1 MADRVTRIA
10 PTGHGLRLALLPVL
24 FLIALFAGLPGDAE
38 VAPSHDRA
46 SHASHAMHH
55 DSVAAD
61 GHHLPADCAGSAFF
75 CAMMG
80 LCHLALT
87 PATLVM
93 PVVSHVNDPVASRVT
108 VRSGRHPAIIIPPPR
123 RLFV

>member
-1 MADRVTRIA
+1 VTRIT

-24 FLIALFAGLPGDAE
+24 LLIALFAGLPGDAA
-38 VAPSHDRA
+38 VAPSHDRTL
-46 SHASHAMHH
+46 HVSHAMHH
-55 DSVAAD
+55 DPVAAD
-61 GHHLPADCAGSAFF
+61 SHHLPADCAGSAFF

-80 LCHLALT
+80 LCHPAPT
-87 PATLVM
+87 PAALVM
-93 PVVSHVNDPVASRVT
+93 PVVSHVNDPVASRVP

>member
-1 MADRVTRIA
+1 MTRVA
-10 PTGHGLRLALLPVL
+10 PTGRGLRLALLPVL
-24 FLIALFAGLPGDAE
+24 VLIALFFGLPGDAA

-46 SHASHAMHH
+46 LHASHAMHH
-55 DSVAAD
+55 EPVAAD

-80 LCHLALT
+80 LFHPALT
-87 PATLVM
+87 PAALVM
-93 PVVSHVNDPVASRVT
+93 PVVSHVNDPVASHVT
-108 VRSGRHPAIIIPPPR
+108 VRSGRHPAIIVPPPR

>member
-1 MADRVTRIA
+1 VTRIA
-10 PTGHGLRLALLPVL
+10 TTGHGLRLALLPVL
-24 FLIALFAGLPGDAE
+24 LLIALFAGLPGDAA
-38 VAPSHDRA
+38 VVPSHDQA
-46 SHASHAMHH
+46 LHASNAMHH
-55 DSVAAD
+55 DPVAAD
-61 GHHLPADCAGSAFF
+61 GLHLPADCVGSAFF

-80 LCHLALT
+80 LCHPALT
-87 PATLVM
+87 PAALVM

>member
-1 MADRVTRIA
+1 MTSIA
-10 PTGHGLRLALLPVL
+10 PTGRGLRLALLLVL
-24 FLIALFAGLPGDAE
+24 LLVTLFVWLPGDAA

-46 SHASHAMHH
+46 LHASHAMHH
-55 DSVAAD
+55 DLGAAD
-61 GHHLPADCAGSAFF
+61 GRHLPADCAGSAFF

-80 LCHLALT
+80 LCHPALT
-87 PATLVM
+87 PAALVM